1 MVVGSNQYRWQIIS
15 GFELRW
21 LNWDDEFVVYHTG
34 SGDTH
39 LLNSM
44 AAIILEQ
51 MASSSLSLQELSDY
65 FIHSLGINPDNDFEK
80 NLKQL
85 VTELERSG
93 LIERTLS

>member
-51 MASSSLSLQELSDY
+51 MASSSLSLQELSDH